1 MALFLGQTLGA
12 LVIGAVIGF
21 ADYRVA
27 FGLVA
32 VGVAGLAWWARR

>member
-12 LVIGAVIGF
+12 LVFAGVIAW

-32 VGVAGLAWWARR
+32 MGVAGLAWWARR